1 MEFICDNEKENWEPG
16 DEASRKYVQQKHASY
31 GHTNVSEYAREIGQN
46 PEYYG
51 LAVIYHIKLIL
62 RLYVSS
68 IDLEVCNLSITMA
81 NYSGS
86 VTIKVVFLLA
96 VLAVVVVWF
105 LEFSLLY
112 VSHSVCYVVAS

>member
-1 MEFICDNEKENWEPG
+1 
-16 DEASRKYVQQKHASY
+16 
-31 GHTNVSEYAREIGQN
+31 
-46 PEYYG
+46 
-51 LAVIYHIKLIL
+51 
-62 RLYVSS
+62 
-68 IDLEVCNLSITMA
+68 MA

-112 VSHSVCYVVAS
+112 VSHSVCYVVIVFS